1 MARSYHEGEW
11 HTPPEGAYYAPAR
24 TIEKAFEAVNDS
36 RKYNRRHFLLRSRGW
51 RRQETA
57 SELPGCG
64 SMLMP
69 VRPEL
74 FNALGRIFEGQPGRA
89 VWCKIEAIRQEEYT
103 LLDVAARQNRLPE
116 PAANEIKV
124 GVFVATGEPELKSA
138 DSIDAIG
145 LTARDEHNQT
155 LGNLLL
161 GREVMSDLTTKQQKD
176 LFNIV
181 NAIRSYVLIKLTS

>member
-1 MARSYHEGEW
+1 
-11 HTPPEGAYYAPAR
+11 
-24 TIEKAFEAVNDS
+24 
-36 RKYNRRHFLLRSRGW
+36 
-51 RRQETA
+51 
-57 SELPGCG
+57 
-64 SMLMP
+64 
-69 VRPEL
+69 
-74 FNALGRIFEGQPGRA
+74 
-89 VWCKIEAIRQEEYT
+89 
-103 LLDVAARQNRLPE
+103 
-116 PAANEIKV
+116 
-124 GVFVATGEPELKSA
+124 VATGEPELKSA